1 MSDLQVAISETLII
15 AGAGDGAK
23 TTLEVVKAAIP
34 ALPSGLSEGIESI
47 AQQVGLFRTIAQ
59 QQAETIAEN
68 TQAVLQNTAA
78 QQTGGAAS
86 VAGSIASTAAKVL
99 GGGLG
104 LVPLVSSIVGLF
116 RGNKQETPAALP
128 TYTAPEPI
136 HYEGAA
142 PPAAGMPILPVDYG
156 QDGLPRPIRAT
167 AQPEKEKRIPSL
179 GNEEEDENPAWLAE
193 RPAEV
198 ETRQAVSAADIGPES
213 APWLAPATALFHSRQ
228 AWLSAD
234 AGREAAPQ
242 PEPAQWQVGRPVPS
256 AAPVYAPAV
265 TVQVQAMDSRS
276 FLDHSNE
283 IARAVREAILNS
295 HALGSVVSEL

>member
-1 MSDLQVAISETLII
+1 MSDFQQAISETLII

-86 VAGSIASTAAKVL
+86 VASSIASTTAKAL

-104 LVPLVSSIVGLF
+104 LVSLVSSIVGLF
-116 RGNKQETPAALP
+116 RGSKQESPAALP
-128 TYTAPEPI
+128 TYTAPDPI
-136 HYEGAA
+136 HFEGAA
-142 PPAAGMPILPVDYG
+142 PPAAGMPILAVDYG
-156 QDGLPRPIRAT
+156 QDGRPRPIWSPT
-167 AQPEKEKRIPSL
+167 QWQTS
-179 GNEEEDENPAWLAE
+179 
-193 RPAEV
+193 RPA
-198 ETRQAVSAADIGPES
+198 
-213 APWLAPATALFHSRQ
+213 PA
-228 AWLSAD
+228 
-234 AGREAAPQ
+234 
-242 PEPAQWQVGRPVPS
+242 

-276 FLDHSNE
+276 FLDHSDE